1 MAKGQITIIVI
12 GIFTIMLI
20 FVGSAILLS
29 NIGSTNES
37 IDDINI
43 TDNTTDYS
51 FGENLTGSSRKELLE
66 KIKDPNIAP
75 DELSQEYAQDLL
87 QNLIHILFQKINFS

>member
-75 DELSQEYAQDLL
+75 DELSG
-87 QNLIHILFQKINFS
+87 